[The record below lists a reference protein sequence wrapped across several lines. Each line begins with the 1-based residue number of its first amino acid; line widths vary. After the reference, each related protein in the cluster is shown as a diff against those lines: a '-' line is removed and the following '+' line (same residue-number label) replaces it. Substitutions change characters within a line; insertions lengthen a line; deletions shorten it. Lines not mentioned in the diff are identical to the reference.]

1 MSCLRRR
8 LHPLLLLPLF
18 AVGLIAGCQT
28 GAQDPYRHLPTA
40 TPRPTAT
47 RGASAAATPTVASAE
62 ATAAPAS
69 TATTTATPGPE
80 PDWREAPIMP
90 VISPHLLAIYAEGQA
105 QGRDPHHF
113 SVIGDCQA
121 IPFVFLGPYERGE
134 MTPDRAESYLWDA
147 LRQFQGSFNRSGM
160 AVRGGFT
167 AASILNPLH
176 ADPHYCIPGET
187 PLTCE
192 YRLHNPAFVFITLET
207 WLDPATVDRYEAY
220 LREIVEY
227 VISRGSIPIL
237 LTKADSSE
245 LGTGEHV
252 INPAIVRVARDYDVP
267 LVNFWRAAQYLP
279 NYGIDPTREGFH
291 LSPEGYALKN
301 TLALR
306 ALYQVWQAVETG
318 QSGTAAQT
326 PASGPPSSA
335 GHTAPAASTDLPI
348 LVPDCAAGCIFFGL
362 AVSHDG
368 VVSPGGVFAYDPV
381 GGRMTQILGAGYDL
395 QDVSPDGR
403 RLLVNDDTRLFEV
416 NLSEASSRLISDS
429 FFSLGRR
436 GAYWEAGS
444 GRVIFLDAVHPL
456 QGGPGTAFN
465 LLPANRPGE
474 IYFES
479 GDCTARAACQSNG
492 VYRLAADQTLVR
504 LDSYFRPVFSP
515 DGQQVAFLNPAAATP
530 ENYYHIGYLLLENVE
545 TGLASRR
552 TFYFPPVRGFMVYP
566 DVRNYAFSS
575 DGRWLFVLYDVYSA
589 YYEKSLRL
597 QTYLIDIQNGILYEY
612 GRLDGVSGSL
622 NPQLVWSPPGD
633 RVLFFLTALVP
644 EGGYTLNVYQTNL
657 QTGERLALLQ
667 ADLLT
672 RDDYFYLTNLFWR

>member
-1 MSCLRRR
+1 MSRPAHASLR
-8 LHPLLLLPLF
+8 LVIVLLL
-18 AVGLIAGCQT
+18 AVGWIAGCQ
-28 GAQDPYRHLPTA
+28 GGEEDPYRDLPTA

-47 RGASAAATPTVASAE
+47 ASATAVPASPRAAATVPV
-62 ATAAPAS
+62 P

-90 VISPHLLAIYAEGQA
+90 VISPHVLAIYAEGQA
-105 QGRDPHHF
+105 QGRNPHNF

-134 MTPDRAESYLWDA
+134 MVPDSAESYLWDA
-147 LRQFQGSFNRSGM
+147 IRQFQGSFNRSGM

-176 ADPHYCIPGET
+176 ADPHYCVPGET

-192 YRLHNPAFVFITLET
+192 YRLHNPAFVIITLET

-220 LREIVEY
+220 LREIMEY
-227 VISRGSIPIL
+227 VISRGSVPIL

-279 NYGIDPTREGFH
+279 NYGIDPEREGFH

-306 ALYQVWQAVETG
+306 ALYQVWQAVEAG
-318 QSGTAAQT
+318 EAAAAQS
-326 PASGPPSSA
+326 ASA
-335 GHTAPAASTDLPI
+335 GPGEAVPAQPGPVDLSDLQMTIPAC
-348 LVPDCAAGCIFFGL
+348 PAGCLFFGM
-362 AVSHDG
+362 AVSRDG
-368 VVSPGGVFAYDPV
+368 VVTPDGVFAYDPV
-381 GGRMTQILGAGYDL
+381 GGQLTRILGAGYDL

-403 RLLVNDDTRLFEV
+403 RLLVNDATRLFV
-416 NLSEASSRLISDS
+416 LDLSDASTRLVSES
-429 FFSLGRR
+429 FFSFGRR
-436 GAYWEAGS
+436 GAYWEPGS
-444 GRVIFLDAVHPL
+444 DQIVFLDRDRPL
-456 QGGPGTAFN
+456 QAGEGTAFH
-465 LLPANRPGE
+465 LIPANRAGE

-479 GDCTARAACQSNG
+479 GECVAPAVCRSDG
-492 VYRLAADQTLVR
+492 VYRLGPEQTPVPLE
-504 LDSYFRPVFSP
+504 SYFQPVFSP
-515 DGQQVAFLNPAAATP
+515 DGRQVAFLNPAAATP
-530 ENYYHIGYLLLENVE
+530 ENAYHIGYLMMESVE

-552 TFYFPPVRGFMVYP
+552 TFYFPAVRGFMVFP
-566 DVRNYAFSS
+566 DVRGYAFSPDS
-575 DGRWLFVLYDVYSA
+575 RWLFVLYDVYSA

-612 GRLDGVSGSL
+612 GRIDGVSGSL
-622 NPQLVWSPPGD
+622 NPQLVWSPQGD
-633 RVLFFLTALVP
+633 RALFFLTTLVP
-644 EGGYTLNVYQTNL
+644 DGGYALNVYQTNL
-657 QTGERLALLQ
+657 QTGERLIPLQ
-667 ADLLT
+667 MDLLT
-672 RDDYFYLTNLFWR
+672 RPDYFYLTNLIWR